1 MATSLRLLV
10 GALGCVVFILIVRKL
25 ALKREMTQ
33 YAIGLV
39 VAALIYVGFAVA
51 FDASFSWLLLEA
63 GGVVLFSLVAL
74 IGLRG
79 STWALIIGWV
89 AHTFWDVLLHK
100 VLNVGFV
107 PEWYPVGCL
116 GFDLLLA
123 VYIIKRVSG
132 NSDAPAT

>member
-1 MATSLRLLV
+1 MATILQLLV
-10 GALGCVVFILIVRKL
+10 GALGCVIFILIVRKL

-39 VAALIYVGFAVA
+39 VAALIYVGFAAA
-51 FDASFSWLLLEA
+51 FGASLPWLLLETV
-63 GGVVLFSLVAL
+63 GVVLFSVVAL
-74 IGLRG
+74 IGLRV

-89 AHTFWDVLLHK
+89 AHTLWDVLLHK

-123 VYIIKRVSG
+123 VYIITRVNSS
-132 NSDAPAT
+132 SDAQAN

>member
-1 MATSLRLLV
+1 MHTFLQLLV
-10 GALGCVVFILIVRKL
+10 GALGCVVFISIVRKL

-39 VAALIYVGFAVA
+39 VAALIYVVFAVA
-51 FDASFSWLLLEA
+51 GGAPLSWLLLES

-74 IGLRG
+74 IGVRI

-89 AHTFWDVLLHK
+89 AHTVWDVLLHK
-100 VLNVGFV
+100 VLSVGFV

-123 VYIIKRVSG
+123 AYIIKR
-132 NSDAPAT
+132 AKA